1 MKTIN
6 KLVLTLFSVSLLF
19 TSCAEQNVSDELQE
33 VQMGTVDF
41 SIQESTLNTQASK
54 KGSKLAAKTNELA
67 DVTKA
72 IITILT
78 EDGSPTDFD
87 NTELTVNRLNGELL
101 VQKIALPIGNYQLT
115 QFSFMDVNND
125 IIFTTPLAG
134 SELADLVT
142 NPLAIGFT
150 IGNNAATPVEVEVVS
165 TETYTP
171 QDFGL
176 VSFPI
181 TEIEKL
187 DFLLAV
193 SELGS
198 NEILAGEYTVTA
210 TGFTTTKAFAAIEE
224 NVITVRDIE
233 NAVYTLTI
241 TKDGYENVSID
252 LTRDEI
258 VNTYHTAPLVVELLK
273 IVSIDGFTEAFS
285 GINWTT
291 SGVIARSF
299 SDSTFSF
306 DCGGGGGGVVAQIT
320 IPSDGTIS
328 FDWNIVIRSAGQY
341 GDSINYIINGVS
353 TNLSASGSASG
364 SVIDIPVSAG
374 DVFEFTTWGSTQSSS
389 YYGSI
394 TNFIFTY

>member
-1 MKTIN
+1 MKILLNKIALTI
-6 KLVLTLFSVSLLF
+6 LTLTLVM
-19 TSCAEQNVSDELQE
+19 TSCAEQNVSDELQD

-41 SIQESTLNTQASK
+41 SIQESTINSQASK

-142 NPLAIGFT
+142 NPLAIDF
-150 IGNNAATPVEVEVVS
+150 IVDNNAATPVDVEVVS

-181 TEIEKL
+181 TEVEKL

-193 SELGS
+193 SELGG
-198 NEILAGEYTVTA
+198 NEILAGEYFIFTD
-210 TGFTTTKAFAAIEE
+210 GFTTAKNFTTIEE
-224 NVITVRDIE
+224 NVVTVRDIPD
-233 NAVYTLTI
+233 AVYELHI
-241 TKDGYENVSID
+241 SVENYDEYQID
-252 LTRDEI
+252 LTRDDI
-258 VNTYHTAPLVVELLK
+258 ANNYHETPLIVELIKAESCYL
-273 IVSIDGFTEAFS
+273 FTDTALGAS
-285 GINWTT
+285 
-291 SGVIARSF
+291 
-299 SDSTFSF
+299 
-306 DCGGGGGGVVAQIT
+306 
-320 IPSDGTIS
+320 PLYMGT
-328 FDWNIVIRSAGQY
+328 AGQIITLDETLMVNS
-341 GDSINYIINGVS
+341 GFASIRANTSAISNAYIYLVDENGVQVGFINGVPNNYGTAADIAITLHEGFEFPIEVAS
-353 TNLSASGSASG
+353 YQVYSWWNSASMLELSLCG
-364 SVIDIPVSAG
+364 
-374 DVFEFTTWGSTQSSS
+374 
-389 YYGSI
+389 YKK
-394 TNFIFTY
+394 